1 MSWFSKKEENQD
13 PKDDSQKHYREFFKI
28 KDKFLINYTL
38 ETVNGEEKGFIV
50 FIDYENDLDYVEER
64 DRVGWTDEDN
74 KNFSRYVARLQKAE
88 ATPALSISERQL
100 LIFKRKLGV
109 GYVLALQKNFSAIDK
124 VINDA
129 LAFLEQRNTEAARRK
144 FLESGGVISLL
155 FAAIGF
161 VIYYNGCDNKWYY
174 GIVFGVLGAYTSIW
188 TRYGRLVFTGFAST
202 WLHYLEAVSRL
213 FVGVIFAV
221 VAMFAIKCGLIFSQ
235 ISPSTE
241 LFAYSLVSFAASF
254 SERFIP
260 SLIEKFVNNNL
271 EDYEQK
277 TDTDNE

>member
-1 MSWFSKKEENQD
+1 MSWFYKEQEKQE
-13 PKDDSQKHYREFFKI
+13 PKDDSQKHYREVFQI
-28 KDKFLINYTL
+28 KDKFLINYSL
-38 ETVNGEEKGFIV
+38 EEVDGAEKGYIV
-50 FIDYENDLDYVEER
+50 FIDYENDLDYVEKRER
-64 DRVGWTDEDN
+64 SGWTEDDN
-74 KNFSRYVARLQKAE
+74 KDFSRYVAKLQKAE

-100 LIFKRKLGV
+100 IIFKRKLGV
-109 GYVLALQKNFSAIDK
+109 GYVLALQKNFNGIDR
-124 VINDA
+124 VISDA
-129 LAFLEQRNTEAARRK
+129 LAYLEQRNTEAARRK
-144 FLESGGVISLL
+144 FLESGGVIAVL
-155 FAAIGF
+155 FAIIGF
-161 VIYYNGCDNKWYY
+161 ALYYHGCENKWYY

-188 TRYGRLVFTGFAST
+188 TRYGKLVFTGFASA
-202 WLHYLEAVSRL
+202 WLHYLEAGSRL

-271 EDYEQK
+271 EEYEQK
-277 TDTDNE
+277 TDTDIK